1 MAREA
6 DFATRMLADSA
17 LMLILTGGVYQSG
30 LVGIEGIA
38 RETTP
43 AAFTGGYLLPTALVA
58 QAGNVPTLDVVDYM
72 LQHTSARQ
80 RVQIY
85 LYQDSPGYT
94 AIDAAY
100 ARLYILFQGHRFSD
114 TFEIRLA
121 NDLDRGRDT
130 GSLAGASMRVLDWQV
145 DSILGD

>member
-1 MAREA
+1 MARED
-6 DFATRMLADSA
+6 DFATRMTGDAT
-17 LMLILTGGVYQSG
+17 LMAILTGGVHKAG
-30 LVGIEGIA
+30 TVGIEGITRDA
-38 RETTP
+38 TP
-43 AAFTGGYLLPTALVA
+43 AAFSGGYLLPCALVA
-58 QAGNVPTLDVVDYM
+58 QEGNVPTSDVVDYIA
-72 LQHTSARQ
+72 QHTSARQ

-114 TFEIRLA
+114 TFDIRLA
-121 NDLDRGRDT
+121 NDNDRQRDI